1 MCLCNKQQHQHVPQV
16 KYHQEQRDQQRT
28 LCYRLYWW
36 IYQNVPICNLN
47 CLCLSSIV
55 IQTSTCVTGAIKM
68 FRDTRHFCIIS
79 IVRKVSYFPDISPNM
94 GFQFS
99 IYGRCCV
106 GGVGIVVSTLLCH
119 NIDGKKAG
127 TPCPLARGCH
137 AAVWC
142 VTACHVSRVT
152 AEQFLAAV
160 QVSNVASN
168 SSGRDC
174 ALICH
179 KPPPIFT

>member
-1 MCLCNKQQHQHVPQV
+1 MCLCNKQQQQHVPQV

-28 LCYRLYWW
+28 LLSIVLMNISKCAT
-36 IYQNVPICNLN
+36 ICNLN

-68 FRDTRHFCIIS
+68 FRDTRHFCLIS

-106 GGVGIVVSTLLCH
+106 GGVGISVSTLLCH

-137 AAVWC
+137 AAV
-142 VTACHVSRVT
+142 
-152 AEQFLAAV
+152 
-160 QVSNVASN
+160 
-168 SSGRDC
+168 
-174 ALICH
+174 
-179 KPPPIFT
+179 

>member
-1 MCLCNKQQHQHVPQV
+1 MCLCNKQQQQHVPQV

-68 FRDTRHFCIIS
+68 FRDTRHFCLIS

-106 GGVGIVVSTLLCH
+106 GGVGISVSTLLCH

-137 AAVWC
+137 AAVWWM
-142 VTACHVSRVT
+142 CHSLSRVT
-152 AEQFLAAV
+152 CHSWAV
-160 QVSNVASN
+160 PCRRPS
-168 SSGRDC
+168 
-174 ALICH
+174 
-179 KPPPIFT
+179 